1 MFAYF
6 FLPVQRAL
14 PVSIALTVVALV
26 VVNIIS
32 GPLANLNL
40 AWSTLEIVAVGG
52 ALALGGL
59 LLGVLIP
66 HLFGS

>member
-26 VVNIIS
+26 VVRIIK

-40 AWSTLEIVAVGG
+40 ARSTLEIVAVGG